1 MIIMIKA
8 PQAGAFIIREEMK
21 MEESRKYHNILA
33 PSILSADF
41 KHLGQDLDDIKRKLE
56 YLEMIGAIKRVSVFS
71 CDGSHCTECAVH
83 SHSGKDPCKGCLPD
97 GGFKNM
103 GEMWEVVSS

>member
-1 MIIMIKA
+1 
-8 PQAGAFIIREEMK
+8 
-21 MEESRKYHNILA
+21 MEELLNLLKDGHARTLEMLA
-33 PSILSADF
+33 AQLDT
-41 KHLGQDLDDIKRKLE
+41 DLDDIKRKLE
-56 YLEMIGAIKRVSVFS
+56 YLEMIGAIKRVSAFS
-71 CDGSHCTECAVH
+71 CDGSHCSECAVH